1 MPEPATPHE
10 PPPRQPAHRTTASV
24 PPPEPPPRPSDP
36 ARRRTSRPVVHGSLT
51 AAKRRGSG
59 HGWVWGL
66 LLVLALGGAGA
77 YYYFKLRPRPA
88 GHTATPPAPTAGS
101 GDTTLARFEAA
112 ADSAMSV
119 VRNYGDRARLF
130 ASRQI
135 TCAELT
141 RGFAAVE
148 NQMLAYGTA
157 RKGLK
162 RPLDPTH
169 VARDQALFAAVDTV
183 DAQFDRSRCPRP

>member
-1 MPEPATPHE
+1 M
-10 PPPRQPAHRTTASV
+10 
-24 PPPEPPPRPSDP
+24 
-36 ARRRTSRPVVHGSLT
+36 
-51 AAKRRGSG
+51 
-59 HGWVWGL
+59 L
-66 LLVLALGGAGA
+66 LILALGGGA
-77 YYYFKLRPRPA
+77 YYYFKLRPEAAKP
-88 GHTATPPAPTAGS
+88 TATPAAPTAIPG
-101 GDTTLARFEAA
+101 GDTTLARFEAT

-157 RKGLK
+157 RKALR
-162 RPLDPTH
+162 RPLDPAH

>member
-1 MPEPATPHE
+1 MPEPAVPHE
-10 PPPRQPAHRTTASV
+10 PPPRQPAHRTTAAV
-24 PPPEPPPRPSDP
+24 PAPPAPAPRQSAPT
-36 ARRRTSRPVVHGSLT
+36 RRRTSRPVVRAS
-51 AAKRRGSG
+51 RSG
-59 HGWVWGL
+59 RGWVWGL
-66 LLVLALGGAGA
+66 LLILALGGGA
-77 YYYFKLRPRPA
+77 YYYYFKLRPDAAR
-88 GHTATPPAPTAGS
+88 TRATPPLPTAIPV
-101 GDTTLARFEAA
+101 GDSTLARFEAT

-157 RKGLK
+157 RKALR
-162 RPLDPTH
+162 RPLDPAH